1 MKNPIV
7 TSLVLVFAMTSAHR
21 AAAQTPPA
29 RVPATPPTAT
39 SAAPPAAASV
49 APTGYVIGPED
60 VLGIN
65 FWREKDLSTDVIVR
79 PDGRITLPLLNEFDA
94 AGLTP
99 EALREKIAAA
109 ADKYIQDPNITIIV
123 KQINSRRVYITGNVN
138 KPGSYNLMAPTTVV
152 QLLSMAGGL
161 QDYADK
167 KNIVVMRTENG
178 KPASYR
184 FNYKE
189 VIERKNLRQNIEL
202 KPGDTVIVP

>member
-1 MKNPIV
+1 MPKPILAISFFV
-7 TSLVLVFAMTSAHR
+7 IL
-21 AAAQTPPA
+21 AAGSSRGATAQTP
-29 RVPATPPTAT
+29 
-39 SAAPPAAASV
+39 SAPPPAATPAKPAAAPVPTASL
-49 APTGYVIGPED
+49 GYVIGPED
-60 VLGIN
+60 VLSIN

-79 PDGRITLPLLNEFDA
+79 PDGRITLPLLNEFEA

-138 KPGSYNLMAPTTVV
+138 KPGSYNLMAPTTIV
-152 QLLSMAGGL
+152 QLISMAGGL

-178 KPASYR
+178 RPASYR

-189 VIERKNLRQNIEL
+189 VIERKNLNQNIEL